1 MPEHIPEIK
10 MPTDIP
16 TTMAAVLLT
25 GHGGIEMLEYREDV
39 AVPVPGPDEVLIR
52 VGAAGVNN
60 TDINTRTG
68 WYSKSVTGATE
79 SGGAGGFDQID
90 DADASWSGVP
100 LQLPVGV
107 SWLWVRKSIP
117 CASASG
123 CWCAPCSATRCA
135 TGPSPPRRSAQNS
148 TAPSPNT

>member
-1 MPEHIPEIK
+1 MTENISEIK

-60 TDINTRTG
+60 TDINTRTDRL
-68 WYSKSVTGATE
+68 VLE
-79 SGGAGGFDQID
+79 
-90 DADASWSGVP
+90 
-100 LQLPVGV
+100 
-107 SWLWVRKSIP
+107 VRD
-117 CASASG
+117 
-123 CWCAPCSATRCA
+123 
-135 TGPSPPRRSAQNS
+135 RRDRERRGRGLR
-148 TAPSPNT
+148 PDR